1 MRRRV
6 LVARLDSMGDVLLAG
21 PAVRAIAAQAD
32 VVMLCSS
39 RGAEA
44 AHMLP
49 GVLEVLEWDAPWILD
64 PAPQANAV
72 HIATLVSMI
81 AETRVSEAVILTS
94 FHQSPLPLALLLRVV
109 GGINTFGISED
120 FAGSLLD
127 VRLRPGVD
135 VDEDIPEPERALAI
149 AAAAGFGRID
159 DGRLRVRT
167 PPSPSAL
174 SDGSPYTV
182 LHPGAAVPARRWPIL
197 GFVKTAR
204 MLQELGRRIVI
215 TGGEAERE
223 LAQEIRHSAP
233 GAIDL
238 TGSCT
243 LPQLAG
249 VIAGATSIVCGNTG
263 PAHLAAAVGTPVV
276 SLFSP
281 VVPAVRWAPYKVPHR
296 LLGDQ
301 DAPCRGTRARQC
313 PVIGHPCL
321 SRVRAEEVV
330 RAVLDLEIQSATDA
344 GLYSETGESQ

>member
-49 GVLEVLEWDAPWILD
+49 GVLEVLEWDAPWILA

-149 AAAAGFGRID
+149 AVIWPGY
-159 DGRLRVRT
+159 
-167 PPSPSAL
+167 S
-174 SDGSPYTV
+174 SDF
-182 LHPGAAVPARRWPIL
+182 LPG
-197 GFVKTAR
+197 
-204 MLQELGRRIVI
+204 
-215 TGGEAERE
+215 
-223 LAQEIRHSAP
+223 
-233 GAIDL
+233 
-238 TGSCT
+238 
-243 LPQLAG
+243 
-249 VIAGATSIVCGNTG
+249 
-263 PAHLAAAVGTPVV
+263 
-276 SLFSP
+276 
-281 VVPAVRWAPYKVPHR
+281 
-296 LLGDQ
+296 
-301 DAPCRGTRARQC
+301 
-313 PVIGHPCL
+313 
-321 SRVRAEEVV
+321 
-330 RAVLDLEIQSATDA
+330 
-344 GLYSETGESQ
+344 